1 MKKAVST
8 SLCLCVLLTSLAG
21 CGQAQSGEVR
31 SGGVTTSESGGLVS
45 EPAIAAVDT
54 AVTDAEMFTDRD
66 GRTEYDPDTAV
77 KIELNGSSAQAS
89 GGGVRISG
97 STITVTEE
105 GVYLISGTLEDGML
119 MVDAPDTAKLQLV
132 FDCAAITSSA
142 SAPLYI
148 KEADKVF
155 VTLVGE
161 NSLSNGGGFANVDEN
176 NIDGAVFS
184 KQDLTF
190 NGAGSLTVTS
200 PAGHGIVCKD
210 NLVFTG
216 GSFDIAA
223 ASHAIDAND
232 SVRIK
237 DASITAQAG
246 KDGIHAENSDDSEKG
261 FVYIAS
267 GSLQIESEGD
277 GISAG
282 AYLYA
287 ADGTVEILAGGGY
300 ENGTKQASEA
310 WGTFGRGGG
319 GARQDKTAD
328 GTMGAAPPEQ
338 PTGEMPKGGRPGGEM
353 TTGEMPE
360 GGRSGEMPT
369 GEMPEGGR
377 SGGMP
382 GREMPGGGG
391 PGDAATDTTPDTPQT
406 SGTDTA
412 GAVGEDSST
421 SMKGLKANGTLFIE
435 GGTFTIDAADD
446 GIHSNTSVTI
456 RGGMFEIASGDDGVH
471 AEDNLTVT
479 AGTIHI
485 THSYEGLE
493 ALHLSL
499 EGGEI
504 DLTATDDGLNAAGGT
519 DQSGLGKRDGMF
531 GGPMQGSS
539 DGSIVISGG
548 TISINASGDG
558 IDANGT
564 LEIIGGYTMVTGPT
578 QGDTSTLDYDVSGTI
593 SGGTFIGTG
602 ASSMAQTFTGSAQ
615 GVVSVNTGRQS
626 AGTQIILTDAAGNVI
641 LTHAPALEYEIVIL
655 SAPAVKPEESYTLTV
670 GDTVQS
676 VTAK

>member
-1 MKKAVST
+1 MKKAVSAA
-8 SLCLCVLLTSLAG
+8 LCLCVLLASLSG
-21 CGQAQSGEVR
+21 CGQAQSGEVQSGEVQ
-31 SGGVTTSESGGLVS
+31 SGGAAPSERGGLVP
-45 EPAIAAVDT
+45 EPAASAVDT

-66 GRTEYDPDTAV
+66 SRTEYDPDKAV
-77 KIELNGSSAQAS
+77 KIELNGTSANAN
-89 GGGVRISG
+89 GEGVQISG

-132 FDCAAITSSA
+132 FDGANITSST
-142 SAPLYI
+142 SAPLYV
-148 KEADKVF
+148 KGADKVF
-155 VTLVGE
+155 VTLAGE
-161 NSLSNGGGFANVDEN
+161 NSLASGGFTAIDEN

-184 KQDLTF
+184 KEDLTF
-190 NGAGSLTVTS
+190 NGSGSLTVTS

-210 NLVFTG
+210 DLVFTG

-237 DASITAQAG
+237 DAAITAQAG
-246 KDGIHAENSDDSEKG
+246 KDGIHAENTDDSEKG

-300 ENGTKQASEA
+300 ENGTKKASEA
-310 WGTFGRGGG
+310 WGMFGR
-319 GARQDKTAD
+319 
-328 GTMGAAPPEQ
+328 
-338 PTGEMPKGGRPGGEM
+338 GGRPGGK
-353 TTGEMPE
+353 
-360 GGRSGEMPT
+360 
-369 GEMPEGGR
+369 
-377 SGGMP
+377 
-382 GREMPGGGG
+382 MPGGAMTGAATSSTGG
-391 PGDAATDTTPDTPQT
+391 PDV
-406 SGTDTA
+406 GTDT
-412 GAVGEDSST
+412 EDSSA
-421 SMKGLKANGTLFIE
+421 SMKGLKADGSLLIE
-435 GGTFTIDAADD
+435 GGAFTIDAADD
-446 GIHSNTSVTI
+446 GVHSNTSVTI
-456 RGGMFEIASGDDGVH
+456 RGGTFEIASGDDGVH
-471 AEDNLTVT
+471 AEDTLTVT

-493 ALHLSL
+493 ALHLAI
-499 EGGEI
+499 EDGEI
-504 DLTATDDGLNAAGGT
+504 DLTAADDGLNAAGGA
-519 DQSGLGKRDGMF
+519 DRSGLGGRDGMF

-539 DGSIVISGG
+539 EGSIVISGG

-564 LEIIGGYTMVTGPT
+564 LEITGGYTTVAGPT

-602 ASSMAQTFTGSAQ
+602 AASMAQTFTDGGQ
-615 GVVSVNTGRQS
+615 GIISVKVSRQS
-626 AGTQIILTDAAGNVI
+626 AGTEITLTDDAGTVI
-641 LTHAPALEYEIVIL
+641 LTHAPALDYEIVIL
-655 SAPAVKPEESYTLTV
+655 SDPAVKSRESYTLRV

>member
-1 MKKAVST
+1 MKKAVSAA
-8 SLCLCVLLTSLAG
+8 LCLCVLLASLAG
-21 CGQAQSGEVR
+21 CGKARSGEAQS
-31 SGGVTTSESGGLVS
+31 SAAQNSAAASET
-45 EPAIAAVDT
+45 AAAAVDT

-66 GRTEYDPDTAV
+66 SRTEYDPDKTV
-77 KIELNGSSAQAS
+77 KIELNGSSAQTS
-89 GGGVRISG
+89 GEGVQISG

-105 GVYLISGTLEDGML
+105 GVYLVTGALEDGML

-132 FDCAAITSSA
+132 FDSADITSST

-161 NSLSNGGGFANVDEN
+161 NFLSNGGGFTAVDEN

-190 NGAGSLTVTS
+190 NGSGSLTVTS

-210 NLVFTG
+210 DLVFTG
-216 GSFDIAA
+216 GSYNIAA

-237 DASITAQAG
+237 DAAITAQAG

-310 WGTFGRGGG
+310 WGAFGRGGG
-319 GARQDKTAD
+319 GPRRDGTAD
-328 GTMGAAPPEQ
+328 GTTGATPSER
-338 PTGEMPKGGRPGGEM
+338 PTGEMPGGGRSGGGRPG
-353 TTGEMPE
+353 
-360 GGRSGEMPT
+360 GEMPT

-377 SGGMP
+377 P
-382 GREMPGGGG
+382 GN
-391 PGDAATDTTPDTPQT
+391 ATTGATSVASKMSVMDT
-406 SGTDTA
+406 SGTVA
-412 GAVGEDSST
+412 EDSST
-421 SMKGLKANGTLFIE
+421 SMKGLKASGSLLIE

-456 RGGMFEIASGDDGVH
+456 HGGSFEIASGDDGVH
-471 AEDNLTVT
+471 AEDTLTVT

-504 DLTATDDGLNAAGGT
+504 DLAATDDGLNAAGGA
-519 DQSGLGKRDGMF
+519 DQSGLGGRDGMF
-531 GGPMQGSS
+531 GGPMRGGSE
-539 DGSIVISGG
+539 GSIIISGG

-564 LEIIGGYTMVTGPT
+564 LEITGGYTTVTGPT
-578 QGDTSTLDYDVSGTI
+578 QGDTSTLDYDVSGAI
-593 SGGTFIGTG
+593 SGGIFIGTG
-602 ASSMAQTFTGSAQ
+602 ASSMAQTFTDSAQ
-615 GVVSVNTGRQS
+615 GVISVNAGRQS
-626 AGTQIILTDAAGNVI
+626 AGTEIILTDDAGTVI

-655 SAPAVKPEESYTLTV
+655 SAPTVKSGESYTLSV
-670 GDTVQS
+670 GNTVQS

>member
-1 MKKAVST
+1 MKKAVSAA
-8 SLCLCVLLTSLAG
+8 LCLCVLLASLSG
-21 CGQAQSGEVR
+21 CGQAQSGEVQ
-31 SGGVTTSESGGLVS
+31 SGGAAPSERGGLVP
-45 EPAIAAVDT
+45 EPAASAVDT

-66 GRTEYDPDTAV
+66 SRTEYDPDKAV
-77 KIELNGSSAQAS
+77 KIELNGTSANAN
-89 GGGVRISG
+89 GEGVQISG

-132 FDCAAITSSA
+132 FDGANITSST
-142 SAPLYI
+142 SAPLYV
-148 KEADKVF
+148 KGADKVF
-155 VTLVGE
+155 VTLAGE
-161 NSLSNGGGFANVDEN
+161 NSLASGGFTAIDEN

-184 KQDLTF
+184 KEDLTF
-190 NGAGSLTVTS
+190 NGSGSLTVTS

-210 NLVFTG
+210 DLVFTG

-237 DASITAQAG
+237 DAAITAQAG
-246 KDGIHAENSDDSEKG
+246 KDGIHAENTDDSEKG

-300 ENGTKQASEA
+300 ENGTKKASEA
-310 WGTFGRGGG
+310 WGMFSRGGG
-319 GARQDKTAD
+319 GPRRDGTAD
-328 GTMGAAPPEQ
+328 GRVGAIPPEASGGRRG
-338 PTGEMPKGGRPGGEM
+338 GEMPGGEMPEGGRPGGEM
-353 TTGEMPE
+353 
-360 GGRSGEMPT
+360 
-369 GEMPEGGR
+369 
-377 SGGMP
+377 SGGAMT
-382 GREMPGGGG
+382 GAAASSTGGA
-391 PGDAATDTTPDTPQT
+391 DV
-406 SGTDTA
+406 GTDT
-412 GAVGEDSST
+412 EDSST
-421 SMKGLKANGTLFIE
+421 SMKGLKADGSLLIE

-446 GIHSNTSVTI
+446 GVHSNTSVAI
-456 RGGMFEIASGDDGVH
+456 RGGTFEIASGDDGVH
-471 AEDNLTVT
+471 AEDTLTVT

-493 ALHLSL
+493 ALHLAV
-499 EGGEI
+499 EDGEI
-504 DLTATDDGLNAAGGT
+504 DLTAADDGLNAAGGA
-519 DQSGLGKRDGMF
+519 DRSGQGGRDGMF

-539 DGSIVISGG
+539 EGSIVISGG

-564 LEIIGGYTMVTGPT
+564 LEITGGYTTVAGPT

-602 ASSMAQTFTGSAQ
+602 AASMAQTFTDGGQ
-615 GVVSVNTGRQS
+615 GIISVKVSRQS
-626 AGTQIILTDAAGNVI
+626 AGTEITLTDDAGTVI

-655 SAPAVKPEESYTLTV
+655 SDPAVKSGESYTLRV